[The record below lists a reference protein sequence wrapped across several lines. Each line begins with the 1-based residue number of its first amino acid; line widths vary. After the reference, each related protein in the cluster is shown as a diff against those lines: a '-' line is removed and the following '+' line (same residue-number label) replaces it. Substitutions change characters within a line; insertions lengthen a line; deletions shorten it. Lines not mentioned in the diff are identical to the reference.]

1 MPTTNT
7 EVRQF
12 CNLAGFYRKFIHRY
26 AHIAKP
32 LTDLAGIPG
41 KKVKVELNEKAKE
54 AFEK

>member
-12 CNLAGFYRKFIHRY
+12 CNLAGFYRKFVHKY

-32 LTDLAGIPG
+32 LTDLTGIPG
-41 KKVKVELNEKAKE
+41 KNIRVELKKKLRSIQSN
-54 AFEK
+54 